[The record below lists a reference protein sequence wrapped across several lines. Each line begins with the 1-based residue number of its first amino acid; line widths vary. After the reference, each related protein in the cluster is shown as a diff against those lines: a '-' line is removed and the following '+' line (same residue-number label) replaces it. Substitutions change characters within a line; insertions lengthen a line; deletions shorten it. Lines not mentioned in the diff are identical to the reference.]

1 MRPAMGKQARIR
13 RERRKEPGAFLWP
26 AKAPVKPVSIREEL
40 RKASE
45 LASRM
50 RAIIRAGGK

>member
-1 MRPAMGKQARIR
+1 MGKQARIR